1 MTRSCLQGLRNII
14 VFNWPYYAVA
24 LVLVAGLLLSSALAP
39 SPWSKFLLAA
49 TVLVALPTLTSILTS
64 TWIYDFSGLY
74 RLRWLEDDNLPRV
87 KAVLV
92 LNAGF
97 DEISDEIRALHPD
110 ADLLVV
116 DFHDPV
122 TTTEPSIERAR
133 RVQTGSDDVLAV
145 KATDLPIADRSTDLA
160 VAFMSAHEIR
170 TTDLRVALF
179 REVARGLA
187 PHGRVF
193 VVEHLRDLANFLAY
207 SVGFRHFHSQKEWQ
221 RTFAGAGLAV
231 RREFPHTPFVRV
243 FVLGLEETEQCSSNF
258 NCG

>member
-1 MTRSCLQGLRNII
+1 
-14 VFNWPYYAVA
+14 
-24 LVLVAGLLLSSALAP
+24 
-39 SPWSKFLLAA
+39 
-49 TVLVALPTLTSILTS
+49 LTSL
-64 TWIYDFSGLY
+64 WIYDLSGLY
-74 RLRWLEDDNLPRV
+74 GLRWLKDDKPPRI

-97 DEISDEIRALHPD
+97 DEISDEIRAVHPD

-133 RVQTGSDDVLAV
+133 KVQTGSVDVLAV
-145 KATDLPIADRSTDLA
+145 KA
-160 VAFMSAHEIR
+160 
-170 TTDLRVALF
+170 TDLRVALF

-207 SVGFRHFHSQKEWQ
+207 SVGFRHFHSRREWQ

-231 RREFPHTPFVRV
+231 RRESAHTPFIRV
-243 FVLGLEETEQCSSNF
+243 FVLGREETGPCSSNF